1 MLAAAPALLLLL
13 FAAWSGSFAGGA
25 GAAAAASG
33 HLALLLAALGAG
45 ALWRDPLRLGAA
57 GRLLPAALWITLAA
71 SAWASPTPRAGRVA
85 VTLLPAFLLLPAAV
99 ERWWGDPHARR
110 RGLRAVSAVVG
121 GVAAWSLLHLA
132 LARPP
137 RAAMPLGHHN
147 LLAGWLVSVLPL
159 ALLPWR
165 ERGRW
170 RWLGAGS
177 GLLGLVALAA
187 TGSLLGC
194 AAVALQA
201 LLALLWLRR
210 WHRWLLPAALL
221 VLAFQ
226 MPRLAAIVSGHDLSA
241 RARAVYL
248 DAGWRGFR
256 VRPWLGWGP
265 GSVPWTI
272 GGFTRPIPGVNPPS
286 EVIGDLHSLPLQILY
301 ELGATGFL
309 FTLGTAALFLRRRL
323 REREAGEDP
332 ALLAAGLIG
341 LLGAAAT
348 RLGAASLAVSALP
361 VAVAVAAGAA
371 LAGKPR
377 PAIPGG
383 KLVPLLYA
391 AAAALALVPLD
402 RAHALYD
409 LAARA
414 TDPQLA
420 REHLETAE
428 RLDAA
433 FPLYAARRAWLE
445 AESAS
450 TAEAAGRALSAA
462 EGTPG
467 LPPLWLQAGYL
478 GASSGEK
485 WAAGALERGIA
496 LDPLGALAPYHRL
509 AVAPEDPR
517 APRWGARA
525 LLGEPRLLAAVFWE
539 ERPAL
544 RQAAVREV
552 ESWPGVDAGWRAA
565 LAAAARDLPPD
576 RGPVALL
583 GLEMDATP
591 HLALSLHAFRRRPWP
606 ARLAP
611 VEVRRESAEA
621 LRMPAA
627 TTLETTA
634 RAAVAVASDGI

>member
-1 MLAAAPALLLLL
+1 
-13 FAAWSGSFAGGA
+13 
-25 GAAAAASG
+25 
-33 HLALLLAALGAG
+33 
-45 ALWRDPLRLGAA
+45 
-57 GRLLPAALWITLAA
+57 
-71 SAWASPTPRAGRVA
+71 
-85 VTLLPAFLLLPAAV
+85 
-99 ERWWGDPHARR
+99 
-110 RGLRAVSAVVG
+110 
-121 GVAAWSLLHLA
+121 
-132 LARPP
+132 
-137 RAAMPLGHHN
+137 
-147 LLAGWLVSVLPL
+147 
-159 ALLPWR
+159 
-165 ERGRW
+165 
-170 RWLGAGS
+170 
-177 GLLGLVALAA
+177 
-187 TGSLLGC
+187 
-194 AAVALQA
+194 
-201 LLALLWLRR
+201 
-210 WHRWLLPAALL
+210 
-221 VLAFQ
+221 
-226 MPRLAAIVSGHDLSA
+226 MPRLAAIVSGHDFSA

-272 GGFTRPIPGVNPPS
+272 GKFVRPLPGVNPPS
-286 EVIGDLHSLPLQILY
+286 EVVGDLHSLPLQILY

-323 REREAGEDP
+323 REREASEDP
-332 ALLAAGLIG
+332 HLLAAGLIG

-391 AAAALALVPLD
+391 AAAALALFPLA
-402 RAHALYD
+402 RAHARYD

-414 TDPQLA
+414 TDPQRA

-428 RLDAA
+428 RLDSA
-433 FPLYAARRAWLE
+433 FPLYRARRAWLE
-445 AESAS
+445 AGSALTS
-450 TAEAAGRALSAA
+450 QEAGRALAA
-462 EGTPG
+462 AQGAPG
-467 LPPLWLQAGYL
+467 VAPLWLQAGYL
-478 GASSGEK
+478 GARAGER
-485 WAAGALERGIA
+485 WPGGALERAMA
-496 LDPLGALAPYHRL
+496 LDPLGALAPFHRV
-509 AVAPEDPR
+509 AVAPEDAR

-539 ERPAL
+539 GRPGL

-552 ESWPGVDAGWRAA
+552 EIWPGVDAGWRAA

-576 RGPVALL
+576 PGPVALL

-611 VEVRRESAEA
+611 VEVRRESAGA
-621 LRMPAA
+621 LRLPAA
-627 TTLETTA
+627 TSLETTA
-634 RAAVAVASDGI
+634 PTAVAVASGGT